1 MWELDH
7 KESWVLKNWF
17 LGTVVPEK
25 ALESHLDSKEINP
38 VNLKGN
44 QSFIF
49 IRRADAK
56 DEAEA
61 KILCPSDAKSQ
72 RSEKDCGPTIA
83 KNCSFTAWLKNK
95 EFYCQWVQIQL
106 SMRVGHKYTR
116 LCQLRVAKLIGN
128 CQGKLITLHFQRCD
142 LDWGK

>member
-1 MWELDH
+1 M
-7 KESWVLKNWF
+7 
-17 LGTVVPEK
+17 PEK

-49 IRRADAK
+49 IGRADAK

-72 RSEKDCGPTIA
+72 CSEKDCGPTIA
-83 KNCSFTAWLKNK
+83 KNCSFTA
-95 EFYCQWVQIQL
+95 
-106 SMRVGHKYTR
+106 
-116 LCQLRVAKLIGN
+116 
-128 CQGKLITLHFQRCD
+128 
-142 LDWGK
+142 